1 MDRPYVCTV
10 HDPQFGI
17 VEIAELS
24 LGRKLGMRERLVVR
38 EGHGCREIEREE
50 GLRGGLGD

>member
-24 LGRKLGMRERLVVR
+24 LGRELVLVERGR
-38 EGHGCREIEREE
+38 SEIENEE
-50 GLRGGLGD
+50 GLRGGPGD